1 MAKKKFQT
9 DKHSLIPKHV
19 KLSDVQKKKM
29 LEEFNAAEQDLP
41 KITKNDPAVLSLKA
55 KPGEVIKIT
64 RNSMT
69 AGESIFYR
77 VVVDV

>member
-1 MAKKKFQT
+1 MKKKFQT
-9 DKHSLIPKHV
+9 DKHSLIPKHS

-29 LEEFNAAEQDLP
+29 LEELNAEEQDLP
-41 KITKNDPAVLSLKA
+41 KILKNDPVLVSLKT
-55 KPGEVIKIT
+55 KPGDVIKIT
-64 RNSMT
+64 RDSMT